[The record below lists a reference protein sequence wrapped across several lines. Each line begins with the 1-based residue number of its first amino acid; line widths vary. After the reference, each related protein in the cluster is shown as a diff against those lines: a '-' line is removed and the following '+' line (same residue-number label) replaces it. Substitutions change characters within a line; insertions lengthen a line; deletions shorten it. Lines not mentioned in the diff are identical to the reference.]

1 MLHAR
6 SRRSSIAALLA
17 LSLGLA
23 GLGAVASA
31 PPAQAADA
39 NCPAATA
46 YSGSGTAGDPF
57 RIGTP
62 GELQYLR
69 DTPADWDDSV
79 LLIDNVDMG
88 GCVWGTTIAGGSPG
102 WEGAFDGGGHVVSG
116 LSVSLTG
123 TYAGFIGYLGLNG
136 SITDLGFTGDVTTTV
151 SATESGY
158 AYAGGLVGF
167 TRTGT
172 IHGSFA
178 TGDVSAT
185 LSVTF
190 DPMDPMNF
198 FDATGNGFAGGLVG
212 YSQGDITDSYAT
224 GAVSATVT
232 TSAGSGTSTAS
243 STVGGV
249 IGFKGVGVVADS
261 YSTGSVTA
269 SPTATGGASRVT
281 DATEGGLIG
290 TLISTASGNA
300 WDTTSS
306 GESDGAG
313 NTSSPGVEGRTTA
326 QMTQFATF
334 GPSGLGWSI
343 ANGFSAGSTWGICPA
358 VNSGYPFLSAFH
370 GVNPCGSVPPPPVPV
385 PQPPVPATAPV
396 GVSAAD
402 RAGLAVVAWSP
413 PAASGSFPVSTY
425 QVVATPS
432 GRSCLTAELTCTVTG
447 LPGAVAQS
455 VRVRALTGAG
465 WGAWSDAVPVA
476 SIRLAGARE
485 GRRIALTGST
495 TGVGMGAIV
504 TVWLD
509 AGRGFREMQRTALV
523 SIDGSFTWAKRLKRD
538 VPVRAYATVGAARS
552 AAIRLG

>member
-31 PPAQAADA
+31 PPVRAADA

-69 DTPADWDDSV
+69 DTSAHWDDSV
-79 LLIDNVDMG
+79 LLTDNIDMG
-88 GCVWGTTIAGGSPG
+88 GCVWGTTIAGGGVSWTG
-102 WEGAFDGGGHVVSG
+102 TLDGGGHVVSG
-116 LSVSLTG
+116 LDLNLT
-123 TYAGFIGYLGLNG
+123 TADAGFIGRLGDG
-136 SITDLGFTGDVTTTV
+136 GVITDLGFTGDVTTTV
-151 SATESGY
+151 LGMVTRSVD
-158 AYAGGLVGF
+158 AGGLVGA
-167 TRTGT
+167 TGSGT
-172 IHGSFA
+172 ISRSFA
-178 TGDVSAT
+178 TGDVTAALT
-185 LSVTF
+185 VVY
-190 DPMDPMNF
+190 DPMDPMMTEE
-198 FDATGNGFAGGLVG
+198 ALGSASVGGLVG
-212 YSQGDITDSYAT
+212 YSQGDIIDSYAR
-224 GAVSATVT
+224 GAVSGSVT
-232 TSAGSGTSTAS
+232 TSAGAGSSNAS
-243 STVGGV
+243 ATVGGL
-249 IGFKGVGVVADS
+249 IGIKGIGVVADS
-261 YSTGSVTA
+261 YSTGTVTGSA
-269 SPTATGGASRVT
+269 TATGGGPRVSSVT
-281 DATEGGLIG
+281 KGGLVG
-290 TLISTASGNA
+290 NLISTASGNA

-343 ANGFSAGSTWGICPA
+343 ANGFSAGSTWGICPG

-432 GRSCLTAELTCTVTG
+432 GRSCLTATLTCTVTG

-523 SIDGSFTWAKRLKRD
+523 SMDGSFTWAKRLKRD